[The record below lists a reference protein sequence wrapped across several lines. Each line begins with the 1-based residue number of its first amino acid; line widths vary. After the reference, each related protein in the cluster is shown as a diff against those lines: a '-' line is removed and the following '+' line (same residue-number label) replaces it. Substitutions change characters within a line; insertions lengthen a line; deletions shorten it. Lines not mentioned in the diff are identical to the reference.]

1 MTRTYNKVTD
11 YQRLNLVE
19 VKAQGH
25 TIKEAAKIVGIPY
38 ENAKAIMRVYK
49 QEFRTNKHTVRNRY
63 KTKDKLKNLSVIQI
77 AKNKVPSPKLS
88 AGQPTIA

>member
-1 MTRTYNKVTD
+1 M
-11 YQRLNLVE
+11 E

-49 QEFRTNKHTVRNRY
+49 QEMRTNKHTVRNRY
-63 KTKDKLKNLSVIQI
+63 KTKDKLKNLAIIQI
-77 AKNKVPSPKLS
+77 ANNSVPAPKLS
-88 AGQPTIA
+88 TSQPNIS